1 MQSIPKL
8 CPLRRQGDSSTS
20 IAKYSSIAS
29 SGKARSR
36 SSYVIGSERQRSKLW
51 NFPAQLSPLAQ
62 SRRTRPSD
70 YLSLCANASAAG
82 ELTIASMRKLST
94 PASSFFR
101 WKSFVLNT
109 HRFVLRT
116 PPVAILQQFLPSRH
130 LAQVRTEPLSEVWF
144 TPSSPRRS
152 PADDLLGFPGNGS
165 DYKPPDERTLR
176 LGKSE

>member
-1 MQSIPKL
+1 MLVHSVERKKRAREAP
-8 CPLRRQGDSSTS
+8 TS
-20 IAKYSSIAS
+20 LVRND
-29 SGKARSR
+29 GVQ
-36 SSYVIGSERQRSKLW
+36 SYVW
-51 NFPAQLSPLAQ
+51 NFPTQLSPLAQ

-70 YLSLCANASAAG
+70 YLSPCADASAAG

-94 PASSFFR
+94 PASSFFL

-109 HRFVLRT
+109 HRFVLRA

-152 PADDLLGFPGNGS
+152 PADDLLGSPGNGS

-176 LGKSE
+176 LGKSEWSF